1 MDFISENQLYED
13 YLLERDLFD
22 FVDNLENFQSRHKKK
37 KEFLNKKPNRK
48 DLLLLDHNKLVM
60 IAYRRNN
67 REISPI
73 YRQIYFDLLK
83 RESKAKL
90 IEEILNFKKSKTHKS
105 LKSFQL

>member
-1 MDFISENQLYED
+1 MNFISENQIYED

-37 KEFLNKKPNRK
+37 KEFLDKKPNRK

-67 REISPI
+67 KEIPLK
-73 YRQIYFDLLK
+73 YRQYYFDLLK
-83 RESKAKL
+83 RESKAML
-90 IEEILNFKKSKTHKS
+90 IDEISNFKKSKIHEY
-105 LKSFQL
+105 LNSFRW